1 MTTSR
6 TTGQLLLSEE
16 ERSVLE
22 QACRECGVPASLVES
37 LIVAEA
43 QVFGMGRRHN
53 LWREIDALLRE
64 QVEGGE
70 GQGASGADA
79 GLE

>member
-1 MTTSR
+1 MTSR
-6 TTGQLLLSEE
+6 TTGQLLLSDE

-22 QACRECGVPASLVES
+22 QACRECGVPPSLVEG

-43 QVFGMGRRHN
+43 RVFGMGRRHN

-70 GQGASGADA
+70 GPGESGAES
-79 GLE
+79 GSE

>member
-1 MTTSR
+1 MTNGR
-6 TTGQLLLSEE
+6 MTGQLLLSEE

-22 QACRECGVPASLVES
+22 QACRECGVSPSLVEG

-43 QVFGMGRRHN
+43 RVFGMGRRHN

-64 QVEGGE
+64 QVEGDE
-70 GQGASGADA
+70 GQVESSAGAGS
-79 GLE
+79 E

>member
-1 MTTSR
+1 MTSR
-6 TTGQLLLSEE
+6 TTGQLLLSDE
-16 ERSVLE
+16 ERTVLE
-22 QACRECGVPASLVES
+22 QACRECAVSPALVEG

-43 QVFGMGRRHN
+43 RVFGMGRRHN

-70 GQGASGADA
+70 GLDESGDEA
-79 GLE
+79 GSA